1 MSPDMIKDMDSMLE
15 GTSKKEGHI
24 FLSSSYCHL
33 NRTAFSLH
41 SLAKFSLA
49 VLQHFREN
57 FAPIFR
63 ETHWEQSFLQL
74 GGTGLVQYL
83 AFGWRAVCALVCV
96 DAGRGHGS
104 TKVPLGNAR
113 NLSSRRHLHRSKL
126 GSIQLLE
133 KQNKQ
138 TKLGWGGRQ
147 ERNHQSINN
156 LPKTSPIADD
166 MFSFQW
172 VGFFFI

>member
-1 MSPDMIKDMDSMLE
+1 MLE

-49 VLQHFREN
+49 VLQNFREN

-156 LPKTSPIADD
+156 LTKTSPIADD